1 MIREAIEVV
10 VSGDSLSM
18 EAAAHAMNEIMS
30 GEATP
35 AQFGAFV
42 TALRLKGET
51 VDEIAGMAQVMR
63 QHSLRVELDGTLV
76 DTCGTGGDGSST
88 FNISTTAAFVA
99 AGAGAKVAKHGNRA
113 MSGSSGSA
121 DVLEALGAN
130 IALSPESVARCIKD
144 TGFGFMFAQG
154 FHPSMRFAAGPRREI
169 GIRTVFNILGPL
181 TNPAGAGAQVIG
193 VADASMA
200 AKMAQALSRLGS
212 RRALVVHGND
222 GLDEITIAD
231 STQVWELNEGAVS
244 EYSVSPEDLGLGKSL
259 LSEVQVSDTGG
270 KRAHAARCSQRQRRR
285 SAGHH
290 DSQRRCRSTRRWAG
304 GKPPRW
310 RRRSRPVHRRRQRQ
324 VSNGGIHCAQPE
336 FGLGSVDISIF
347 QPVFPIS
354 PSFPHRRETS
364 IIRTAKRR
372 GVSQYCGA
380 GLSFPVFTG
389 TCFTG
394 VTQVSTHS
402 KYRRDFTSR
411 RHWSSQAPARKGSQS
426 ATNTRLAKSTA
437 TIGKT

>member
-18 EAAAHAMNEIMS
+18 EAAAQAMNEIMS

-231 STQVWELNEGAVS
+231 STQVWELNEGAVT
-244 EYSVSPEDLGLGKSL
+244 EYSVSPEDLGFSKSP

-270 KRAHAARCSQRQRRR
+270 SARLLRDVLNGSAGAARDITILN
-285 SAGHH
+285 AAAALL
-290 DSQRRCRSTRRWAG
+290 AG
-304 GKPPRW
+304 GLVESLQDGVAAAA
-310 RRRSRPVHRRRQRQ
+310 RS
-324 VSNGGIHCAQPE
+324 IDE
-336 FGLGSVDISIF
+336 GS
-347 QPVFPIS
+347 
-354 PSFPHRRETS
+354 
-364 IIRTAKRR
+364 AK
-372 GVSQYCGA
+372 
-380 GLSFPVFTG
+380 
-389 TCFTG
+389 
-394 VTQVSTHS
+394 
-402 KYRRDFTSR
+402 SR
-411 RHWSSQAPARKGSQS
+411 MEAFIALSQS
-426 ATNTRLAKSTA
+426 LD
-437 TIGKT
+437 